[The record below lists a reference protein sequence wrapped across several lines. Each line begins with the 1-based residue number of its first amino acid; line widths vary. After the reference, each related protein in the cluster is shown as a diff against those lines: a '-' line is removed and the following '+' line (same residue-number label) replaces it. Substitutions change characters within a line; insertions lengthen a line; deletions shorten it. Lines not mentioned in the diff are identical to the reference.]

1 MLFSQL
7 GTSNLLISKIIL
19 GTWAFGGD
27 KIWWGGQ
34 SDQDSEAVMEF
45 CIEQGINTF
54 DTAPIYGKG
63 RSETVIGNYLKKKRN
78 RDKVILAT
86 KCGLSWDKK
95 KVWHDL
101 SDTTILKEF
110 DESRKRLQTDVIDLY
125 QIHFPDKN
133 QPIEKVAT
141 TLRKL
146 WEKKLIKAIGVSN
159 FTKKEMTLFLKEAPI
174 HSSQSVYNLFA
185 RHIEKKNLPFC
196 LEYNIAILPYS
207 PLQQGILTGKYH
219 LKNQRPKGIRRR
231 TNPDL
236 NSPRFEITKNALMQL
251 NILSESI
258 GLTLSQLSLNWLIHQ
273 EGVTASI
280 VGMRNTIQAKENI
293 HFPPPFDHKIIEKIN
308 QILKKRKEQNNV
320 ISKNK

>member
-7 GTSNLLISKIIL
+7 GNSNLTISKIIL

-45 CIEQGINTF
+45 CIEHGINTF

-63 RSETVIGNYLKKKRN
+63 RSESVIGNYLKKKRN

-133 QPIEKVAT
+133 QPIEKVAN

-146 WEKKLIKAIGVSN
+146 WEKKLIRAIGVSN
-159 FTKKEMTLFLKEAPI
+159 FSIKEMTQFLKEAPI
-174 HSSQSVYNLFA
+174 HSLQSVYNLFA
-185 RHIEKKNLPFC
+185 RHIEKKILPFC
-196 LEYNIAILPYS
+196 QKHNIAILPYS

-236 NSPRFEITKNALMQL
+236 NKPRFEITKKALMQL
-251 NILSESI
+251 NFLSESI
-258 GLTLSQLSLNWLIHQ
+258 GLTVSQLSLNWLIQQ
-273 EGVTASI
+273 EGVTSII
-280 VGMRNTIQAKENI
+280 VGMRNIIQAKENI
-293 HFPPPFDHKIIEKIN
+293 HLCPPFDYKIIAKIN